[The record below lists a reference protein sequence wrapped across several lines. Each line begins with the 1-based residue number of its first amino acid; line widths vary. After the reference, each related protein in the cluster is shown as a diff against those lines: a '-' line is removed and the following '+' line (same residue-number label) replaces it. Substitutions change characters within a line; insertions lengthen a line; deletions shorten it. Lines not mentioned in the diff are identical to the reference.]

1 MEMMQTSKLNPEPEH
16 ICQRSWTEHLA
27 TERRPFHF
35 TDSGLPNVYLI
46 GIKYFTCECG
56 NVVAEI
62 PALKPLMRLI
72 ARDVIGNPGALTGE
86 EIRFL
91 RKRLGMKAVDFA
103 KALGLEPETLS
114 RIENNKQPA
123 SEQSDKLIRF
133 FYALSIKDDSKL
145 AVEAGKMVDDLIS
158 SWSAKH
164 SSAKIIKKI
173 DENEWID
180 VRKAA

>member
-1 MEMMQTSKLNPEPEH
+1 MIQDRKREPKTEH
-16 ICQRSWTEHLA
+16 ICQRSWVKHLA
-27 TERRPFHF
+27 TERKPFHF
-35 TDSGLPNVYLI
+35 LDSGLPNVYLI

-56 NVVAEI
+56 NIVAEI
-62 PALKPLMRLI
+62 PALKQLMRLV
-72 ARDVIGNPGALTGE
+72 ARDVIGNAGALSGQ

-133 FYALSIKDDSKL
+133 FYALSVKDDPRL
-145 AVEAGKMVDDLIS
+145 AGEARKMVDDLVS
-158 SWSAKH
+158 SWNGKH
-164 SSAKIIKKI
+164 SSTKIVKKI
-173 DENEWID
+173 NDNEWID
-180 VRKAA
+180 VPKAA

>member
-1 MEMMQTSKLNPEPEH
+1 MMQDRKTKPEADH
-16 ICQRSWTEHLA
+16 DCQSSRVEHLA
-27 TERRPFHF
+27 TEGRPFHF

-72 ARDVIGNPGALTGE
+72 ARDVIANPGALSGE

-123 SEQSDKLIRF
+123 SEQSDKLIRLV
-133 FYALSIKDDSKL
+133 YAVSAKDDPAI
-145 AVEAGKMVDDLIS
+145 AVEAGKLVEDMIA
-158 SWSAKH
+158 SWNAQH
-164 SSAKIIKKI
+164 SQTKIVKKMNA
-173 DENEWID
+173 NEWTD
-180 VRKAA
+180 YPKAA